1 MQQVVLIDYGSGNL
15 RSAAQAFET
24 VSAQLPGE
32 YAITV
37 TGDADKIAAADRVV
51 LPGQGAFGDCM
62 SALSAD
68 TSIMEALET
77 AVKKRAAPFF
87 GICVGM
93 QLLADTGTEHGNHVG
108 LGWIPGSVDA
118 LQPSDKH
125 LKIPH
130 MGWNDLTLHND
141 NHPVLN
147 GVCTGNHVYF
157 IHSYVFNCAQES
169 DLLADADYGGAVTA
183 IIGRDNLFGTQFHP
197 EKSQT
202 TGLRLIENFLGW
214 KP

>member
-1 MQQVVLIDYGSGNL
+1 MQQVAIIDYGSGNL

-24 VSAQLPGE
+24 VAATLPGQ
-32 YAITV
+32 YAISV
-37 TGDADKIAAADRVV
+37 TGDAAKIAAADRVV

-62 SALSAD
+62 GALGADSALMD
-68 TSIMEALET
+68 ALEN
-77 AVKKRAAPFF
+77 AVIRRAVPFF

-93 QLLADTGTEHGNHVG
+93 QLMADSGSEHGQHKG

-118 LQPSDKH
+118 LAPADKN

-130 MGWNDLTLHND
+130 MGWNDLSLHAGG
-141 NHPVLN
+141 HPVLN

-157 IHSYVFNCAQES
+157 IHSFVFNCAQES
-169 DLLADADYGGAVTA
+169 HLLASADYGGDVTA

-197 EKSQT
+197 EKSQK

-214 KP
+214 TP